1 MCVRGNTM
9 FDIRKWAQ
17 QKSVDIVKVVDIS
30 TLSEIENRGF
40 PRAILLVNILPKD
53 LVNKIIREEEDKQQI
68 FSDVEHQTDEI
79 ADQLAEAIHEAGYHA
94 ISQSEKGIGIRSEF
108 NFETKTSIL
117 PHKKMAVLSGLGW
130 IGKNNLLVTEEY
142 GSALTMCSLLTDMQV
157 EVDSAKMILPQCG
170 NCNLCVKCCPANAL
184 HNQTWK
190 PDGNRDEI
198 VDVYQCKTCLKCLG
212 KCRYSIAYARKDGE
226 KNEYQ

>member
-1 MCVRGNTM
+1 MSSVFHCVNCRVEMLLVGEKERGYNYIMEDGCVLGGITM

-53 LVNKIIREEEDKQQI
+53 LVNKIIREEEDTQQI

-94 ISQSEKGIGIRSEF
+94 ISQSEKGIGIR
-108 NFETKTSIL
+108 
-117 PHKKMAVLSGLGW
+117 
-130 IGKNNLLVTEEY
+130 
-142 GSALTMCSLLTDMQV
+142 
-157 EVDSAKMILPQCG
+157 
-170 NCNLCVKCCPANAL
+170 
-184 HNQTWK
+184 
-190 PDGNRDEI
+190 
-198 VDVYQCKTCLKCLG
+198 
-212 KCRYSIAYARKDGE
+212 
-226 KNEYQ
+226 NE